1 VFGVHH
7 AQLASALQCL
17 VLRLG
22 VCLQSLLLMWARTVE
37 QVAPVAHDLGDEC
50 LRDVIDLMQLA
61 NRYGMAGLRKL
72 CEKAVIEELGRNVWE
87 RVLRTDVDSIAI
99 AEQQRASQLTLYLT
113 RFIGAHQHVIRKHQ
127 PDSWTQLETTMPAH
141 LEVINEHKWPPQRYF
156 EILEAF
162 ELRDSAAH
170 ASTSWVRRILS

>member
-1 VFGVHH
+1 
-7 AQLASALQCL
+7 
-17 VLRLG
+17 
-22 VCLQSLLLMWARTVE
+22 MWARTVE
-37 QVAPVAHDLGDEC
+37 HVAPVAHDLGDEC

-156 EILEAF
+156 EMLEAF
-162 ELRDSAAH
+162 ELRDSAAN
-170 ASTSWVRRILS
+170 ASTSWVRRIWS

>member
-1 VFGVHH
+1 
-7 AQLASALQCL
+7 
-17 VLRLG
+17 
-22 VCLQSLLLMWARTVE
+22 MWARTVE
-37 QVAPVAHDLGDEC
+37 HVAPVAHDLGDEC

-72 CEKAVIEELGRNVWE
+72 CEKAVIEELGRNVCE

-156 EILEAF
+156 EMLEAF
-162 ELRDSAAH
+162 ELRDSATN